1 MNFYVLILRLFH
13 IVPGIFWVG
22 SALMLTLFLSPS
34 VRATAPE
41 GGKVLGHLVLK
52 TGFIRAMSAAA
63 GSVVLSGILLYLH
76 DLGSFGGAAWIS
88 AGPGLGFL
96 IGAVFALAGFSFGIV
111 TGNLSKKVALL
122 GVEIAKA
129 GGPPSPEQGAEMA
142 KLQTALGKIGNYNVI
157 CLTIAILMM
166 SLSRYLVF

>member
-1 MNFYVLILRLFH
+1 MNLYVLILRLFH

-22 SALMLTLFLSPS
+22 GAFLLTLYLAPS
-34 VRATAPE
+34 VRAAGPD
-41 GGKVLGHLVLK
+41 GGKVMGHLVLK
-52 TGFIRAMSAAA
+52 TGFSRAMSAAA
-63 GSVVLSGILLYLH
+63 GLTVLAGILLYLH
-76 DLGSFGGAAWIS
+76 DLGNLGGAAWIT

-96 IGAVFALAGFSFGIV
+96 IGAVFALAGFVFGIM
-111 TGNLSKKVALL
+111 TGNLAKKVALL
-122 GVEIAKA
+122 GGAIAAA

-142 KLQTALGKIGNYNVI
+142 QLQATLGKIGNYNVI